1 MANKKRPTD
10 VRKTASNI
18 NSKWLKNTLK
28 SLGVASSE
36 MFKDIMPATAETLSS
51 ATSSATEVVRNLRTS
66 KTGVSNI
73 ARNIKNSQGVKMG
86 QDFFKNAIDDLK
98 SGNLYNTERDSTGGA
113 FDDFNTDNL
122 FGDVEDVSFGDMGD
136 AQQVNVVN
144 QEINQ
149 DTAAGAATLKAIEK
163 STEYNVRATKA
174 SVDTMISI
182 ASTNM
187 LSMSRMS
194 SEIVSQLTSIN
205 SNIAALVEY
214 QNTNMTK
221 FIDASIGYYEQMN
234 QRANAGS
241 SGSGDADNITAEDL
255 YSAGGGLDFSAY
267 KRYIKKNIKEYK
279 DSNMVGSTVS
289 MILDNKELL
298 LGGLIAN
305 PIGTVMKAS
314 MKAILPQ
321 VTKNAVAAL
330 DRSIKDFIPVML
342 ERIGTLD
349 VINGEYSAVGAF
361 LAKVFGTKTE
371 RKTEFDL
378 KKIEKGPM
386 PYNGMAN
393 HAIIEIIP
401 KHLREANSYLQIIA
415 EAITGQ
421 KGAKGK
427 EVGFDWTT
435 GKFTDMEEI
444 RKNFFDEIQTRTTNE
459 FRNSRFGEKMSAQR
473 SLLRSQADQDK
484 YDEALDQL
492 YTLIERHKGAL
503 DFSNH
508 SHIEEIMG
516 GLNTS
521 DSIKNLIES
530 YIQHLQETSDE
541 AIGNAI
547 ATKQRV
553 TREKNKVMQDAEDR
567 AYENN
572 LRNFINMGGYDKY
585 IDDKYRKKSGAT
597 VNSDQSGSASISHSI
612 PGLIQNIYD
621 LLNRGIY
628 VQFKSFNGSYTPKF
642 AQYSNEAPNHS
653 PSSQPPTPPIS
664 DTQSKEYFR
673 NNFVNVNDATL
684 DIDTDDSNLS
694 WRQRFG
700 RRSEKS
706 INMFKGVIDGIMA
719 GNSDKAFDEFMNAMR
734 DKFHRAGEWIS
745 EKFFQPIK
753 KSLFGEKDE
762 DGYTRGG
769 IFEGFNN
776 RLKESYYSLRRMIN
790 GRGYITADGNKVE
803 DAKGDELNNTVKGKL
818 MNALAFV
825 RDGIKE
831 KLFGKEADEESGEE
845 GKEGVLGKARRK
857 IGEATSSLLKG
868 FSNWKKALF
877 GTDIDDEEDDE
888 ENGKKVLDNLKKK
901 ASEMLP
907 TAVTG
912 AVGGAIAGNMAGGI
926 LGWAVGGPI
935 GGALL
940 GLAAGI
946 ASRSEKFK
954 DWLFGP
960 EDKDGKRIG
969 GVISEKVQD
978 YVKQNGKYLAGGA
991 ALGLAK
997 GIILPSEGA
1006 LATLVGGPLAGAVMG
1021 VATSI
1026 VVRSNMFQRFLFGD
1040 EKTGQKGLVNT
1051 VKGWFGKLG
1060 RGKDGDPNTGKLLG
1074 MAGIGMGVGAI
1085 TVGTL
1090 TNSGILGLSLGPMG
1104 PIGGALL
1111 GLGTAILAQKK
1122 NFKEWLFG
1130 TVDPE
1135 TGEKRLGVI
1144 GRFGKMM
1151 SVNVFRPM
1159 KDSVVNMSRKFA
1171 HFVEHDVLTK
1181 FNLIIEPIGKAFFG
1195 SISKFTG
1202 KAVDSL
1208 AGVGDVI
1215 KENFLMP
1222 ALERFKNIIKPIA
1235 DVGRKAGEAILNV
1248 GMLAV
1253 KSPIKMLY
1261 AITSPIAQAVAKT
1274 AKTAVGAVTTAIKWT
1289 IVKPIHNFV
1298 IKPLS
1303 FATKTA
1309 IDVISA
1315 PFKLVS
1321 KITTT
1326 IVDKVG
1332 HLTSHIS
1339 MFLSNL
1345 GTRFKDWLLVK
1356 NPVAKTLRGFGK
1368 RVKDFGARVKN
1379 TFKLMVAPL
1388 TDFVKTALTEV
1399 KNQVTRGI
1407 SKFFSFLNPI
1417 NIIKGLYNVM
1427 RGRKK
1432 EDSDPTKMGYFRKLW
1447 WMSDPDNFGYD
1458 DPDSEVW
1465 KNANDKTRRKWAER
1479 NAKWGYEKTYY
1490 TLKDGTQFVNSR
1502 DGKFMR
1508 VTYPNGKQ
1516 ELITTEAFHKKYPN
1530 AKDMDVRKSGAAFD
1544 ATIDEEMQ
1552 KTVSG
1557 SKYSEY
1563 ENRKAKKLSRDITK
1577 NQQLIAKW
1585 TGYRKEDVRD
1595 TLENRMIAEQI
1606 AAKKGKKIN
1615 WAGAS
1620 PLEEATVAAERE
1632 RLGLDQLE
1640 AEQETADNTKD
1651 TASWLERIY
1660 LSMRYGW
1667 SMSEDEQN
1675 WIKHNKD
1682 VWKKKANFFN
1692 GRRNTPEEYDASE
1705 AEAVGKA
1712 QAATTNSEAYSEA
1725 SRKGKKATDKKY
1737 SNRRQNR
1744 AENNYHEYGFF
1755 EGLKR
1760 NWKDTWNYMR
1770 GARKHN
1776 KSEDDVPRHATGT
1789 SHSKEGFAVLGE
1801 YGPELVY
1808 DEYSSKGRFVGLSG
1822 PEVQWLHGGSRV
1834 IPNNQIGGLNLTAD
1848 VSDFSDSDLIK
1859 LHDTAKLSIGERIL
1873 HEILR
1878 IRTTMEGI
1886 NGGINLMTGG
1896 GINEDFDTLS
1906 GVDDVSTTG
1915 GIYHHDNISQLYHR
1929 LRSVGGAALSYVP
1942 GAGLVRKGG
1951 RVISGAAGIGK
1962 NVLGVGFDAIRN
1974 TGTFVHNMFHRDD
1987 KEDNDTD
1994 ATITTLAL
2002 RESAEEREAR
2012 ENAAQEEVNR
2022 AGSAEVKQARLAL
2035 EEETLNDN
2043 NRDEERNGLLQKISD
2058 KLGGFKDM
2066 WGSIFSKKGLIGS
2079 ALFVLGSVVSKF
2091 IPSIYKWT
2099 KKFLSDNG
2107 GVGGIIQSIRDKIPT
2122 LSELKDTIW
2131 DVPNKIKSLWATTK
2145 ETVAN
2150 AATAVWGWIY
2160 DHAGGFIDTAKD
2172 TFVSFGRNFA
2182 DDAKFGIYNLGD
2194 GKTWADK
2201 GIDNLA
2207 RFTRTSDINGNL
2219 DHQSEARFKNKAKFW
2234 TGLANRNLTPQ
2245 GYDSLFAYGTEKSG
2259 LRKLWDRVNPSNW
2272 KNYGSSSVISA
2283 FPEEI
2288 VEANTLHNGV
2298 VYAGTSK
2305 GATIALPGANA
2316 AGHLVGYGDEAV
2328 RAGETLFDQAL
2339 RVGEKN
2345 IGKEFA
2351 EDASASIAR
2360 NAAKAAAEKEATNEG
2375 LWKKVTSM
2383 LSKAFKGIGDKV
2395 AGKYGGTKAGK
2406 AVAGVSEKVMKKVTK
2421 CKSGFAKVTGKIA
2434 SVLGI
2439 TAGLGATVVGLAAK
2453 EGTWIA
2459 IGALNGATG
2468 AQRLFRTNEVDT
2480 LMQIISTVIGGLLG
2494 TTVGAIIDIINE
2506 LVVSMTGIDIVS
2518 ELATLI
2524 YTCIMNFTG
2533 NQEMSEKLRE
2543 GQEAFQAQFEKDKTA
2558 SLKEQYATMK
2568 RVGLLDASVTEAEYI
2583 QGAQEGKYAAS
2594 IKSFADYNDEQHKTM
2609 GANVL
2614 DKSKGALTTLKS
2626 NLIGKTETTYI
2637 DKKGNVYTDA
2647 GDGTWLVKSSEGKEL
2662 GLVAKE
2668 AIPEDAEENVEKTEG
2683 TLIRLG
2689 KAIWK
2694 LFKPL
2699 IGCVGA
2705 ALPSIIGDITHIVAG
2720 EPFELFQMAELP
2732 EDTPWAGIAKALM
2745 IVPKVTGFVPACMSW
2760 IGWRLWDALG
2770 PVVDGIG
2777 STLSGTINSVSNAVN
2792 AMMEGSIGKLW
2803 GDNWDSKTHGFNDGD
2818 GAGAGVGT
2826 GIAYAIDVGAR
2837 LVMTPFTLVSKVMN
2851 LVWDVIGPVVNGTK
2865 DIVTGIS
2872 DTVDGMVNWVKDAW
2886 NNVKSVFHTLDFLDL
2901 FDWDDPEEEHWD
2913 IREKDEHVAEDV
2925 KNAKLSDVNLT
2936 SIGGVS
2942 QSPFGTG
2949 GSGTGKN
2956 ELTESDNEKINAT
2969 VSNISKSTHDL
2980 RAKMDTEPK
2989 NVEGRERFG
2998 KTYTSLTDMGANQEG
3013 TYYSQ
3018 NDPRWSSEKF
3028 TRSDGTDDGATIST
3042 TGCAPTAMA
3051 MAISDMNDRTVTP
3064 LDMANIAQRAG
3075 YRDDTGVNAAFIPT
3089 SAAYY
3094 NISSNEISRPSAQ
3107 TIIREVENGNPVV
3120 MLGKQSNSTEL
3131 NSPYTKAGHYVVS
3144 NGFDKY
3150 GNIRIYDPRGNDYN
3164 ISISPESL
3172 ARETTLMWSFNNNK
3186 ALLKNVKRAKTRYGG
3201 RGNEYLSW
3209 LQSDSRWGSMH
3220 LGDTNDTMSK
3230 SGCAVTTCAKLIMH
3244 TNSIA
3249 NDNFNPGYLCD
3260 FLNHNG
3266 GFSGSDL
3273 IWSALPECISYCG
3286 KVSNIVGK
3294 SKKQIIDL
3302 VGMYLKNGY
3311 AVGLWVNN
3319 GNHMVAIIEIDD
3331 DGNLIMSDPAQS
3343 TITNLFDKYEASGCT
3358 SFMYFRGAQSPMKID
3373 YEMSDGESTGI
3384 IDKVKSI
3391 IEPVATVGGM
3401 FAKFAGAIFKAILT
3415 GNWDIDWD
3423 SVYADESE
3431 ESASSSSAVT
3441 PMGTTEPSNAD
3452 KFPTI
3457 DDYTEVSLADDA
3469 SKYYKYLKSIGF
3481 NDYGASSLV
3490 GYFQQLSANKTT
3502 GDDGSKSTHTI
3513 SSSIKSDDV
3522 FGDELYSIPTQKLFG
3537 GLATLFPKFSKGNWN
3552 TDKYNFYLNSG
3563 IYSRSN
3569 FINDAYQQGFG
3580 IPYGLLQ
3587 WRSSKLKGELY
3598 DYANDKKIN
3607 VNDPRMQMDFIKKS
3621 LGDYNDSL
3629 LSAMTDKS
3637 FDDYTSIMR
3646 MMRNYVGDIVADDDF
3661 NPEVAENAMM
3671 SIYNRVKG
3679 GKYPLKSFTGS
3690 YEPMIDGFLR
3700 NKDYEY
3706 IYDLTSGHDKSRRKV
3721 KILENDIKDD
3731 IDKADKTFAELYGF
3745 NDNLSEIITNVNN
3758 LYRER
3763 TGLDAPPQLIRQIAK
3778 QRRPNENVLVASYMN
3793 LLRMMKNKRISGVE
3807 SGYINDLLSN
3817 GEIADIANTLLP
3829 KHKLASS
3836 KYEFDG
3842 NILYDSWFGVDQSKY
3857 KIDDL
3862 DYPALISIYS
3872 VLEKE
3877 SDLNSYMNSILNHK
3891 FDDFPGR
3898 NRFITDALLNPDTTL
3913 LRYMGVYNQVLNYP
3927 NELTSSTRKDVETSV
3942 GTKLNT
3948 FLHEYPGVSKTNKM
3962 IDLLYKGATK
3972 GPAIVGKNYLSHI
3985 YGGLS
3990 SDDHLRSVFSNEPMK
4005 RESLIFKK
4013 KKAMDK
4019 LSKKNDW
4026 VFRVNNNDVFTEYGY
4041 ADYNP
4046 VHYLGISRLWND
4058 NVPNSK
4064 TVMKRRLNYYFPFGG
4079 KIPDYING
4087 YDGSTSVVPDDFSLS
4102 EYVSKIKP
4110 VITSSSMATADNA
4123 SRKITGATLG
4133 DIANDSAKGVY
4144 DAPEL
4149 SDYVTSIKRATDF
4162 QYKNGISH
4170 SGSNGGF
4177 GEGVNGSTY
4186 YSQNDPRW
4194 SSNKFIQSN
4203 GTDDG
4208 ATMASSGCGPT
4219 AMAMALSDATNSRIT
4234 PTQTA
4239 RLAQAMGDRDE
4250 TGVNWNFVGD
4260 AANYYGVNA
4269 IQSLNPSK
4277 NFIESSLRT
4286 GSPLVLSGQSDGS
4299 SNSIYTSSGHYVVA
4313 NGIDG
4318 SGNVMINDPRGR
4330 MYSHGVSVSDILKDT
4345 GSAWLIGS
4353 NLNALSSA
4361 NRNRGGRGDDWKE
4374 WKQSDPRWGDKVMG
4388 GGGATIAMYGC
4399 ALVSCAKL
4407 IKLTNSTSDP
4417 DFDPGKLCDMMNAN
4431 GGFSSTGLIYW
4442 DKVPYITFE
4451 GSADFDQLTRE
4462 NISNTVAKLMKDGY
4476 VVILECKGGEHWVPV
4491 ISVDGTNITMSDS
4504 ASNKSDDFFAE
4515 YSPDGC
4521 YTYKWFKGST
4531 SASNYASTSAATVS
4545 NESDDEF
4552 GGASNLASKLGN
4564 EIFKAGYTG
4573 NWDIDWDT
4581 VFADAVNNDSAS
4593 ASVSATGTTSVRGN
4607 SNAQKI
4613 FNYLKDNM
4621 GFSDAGAAGVLGNWQ
4636 TESGLLPNNLENTF
4650 ESELGYD
4657 DESYTA
4663 ALNSGKYTRNQFIHD
4678 AEHRPSYVTNCGIP
4692 VGAGYGL
4699 AQWTSGSR
4707 KGELYDATIGKGY
4720 SIDDL
4725 GAQLAFASAEM
4736 GNGNYSSLLNTLRT
4750 TTSPETAASQFLGD
4764 FEGCPGHSSE
4774 SLRQSRAR
4782 DFYNELH
4789 GGSGAGIG
4797 TAQPDGKITN
4807 EKLRKFKQ
4815 SIKRHDLTR
4824 IKKRGGHGTAPTL
4837 KLNNQYVN
4845 AMKSTM
4851 KDGIDSSFTPEYGTH
4866 PSVALSYQERQLV
4879 QNYGGHGSSDM
4890 DDMKKMMSQVIQY
4903 LGAITGNTD
4912 NLSLLKDISSGV
4924 NETKNTFITNTTN
4937 NVKSN
4942 SSSSKAPS
4950 ANRGQSRNEQM
4961 ARKIAFTS

>member
-1 MANKKRPTD
+1 MADKKRPTD

-86 QDFFKNAIDDLK
+86 QDFFRNAIDDLK

-459 FRNSRFGEKMSAQR
+459 FRNSKFGEKMSAQR

-508 SHIEEIMG
+508 SHIEEIMSG
-516 GLNTS
+516 INTS

-572 LRNFINMGGYDKY
+572 LRNFISMGGYDKY

-597 VNSDQSGSASISHSI
+597 VNSDQSGSALASHSI

-642 AQYSNEAPNHS
+642 TQYSNEAPTHG
-653 PSSQPPTPPIS
+653 PSSQPPIPPIS

-868 FSNWKKALF
+868 FSNWKKTLF

-912 AVGGAIAGNMAGGI
+912 AVGGAIAGNMAGGV

-940 GLAAGI
+940 GLAASI

-1021 VATSI
+1021 VATSVI
-1026 VVRSNMFQRFLFGD
+1026 VRSNMFQRFLFGD

-1090 TNSGILGLSLGPMG
+1090 ANSGILGLSLGPMG

-1248 GMLAV
+1248 GLLAV

-1289 IVKPIHNFV
+1289 IVKPIQNFV

-1332 HLTSHIS
+1332 NLTSHIS

-1427 RGRKK
+1427 RGRRK
-1432 EDSDPTKMGYFRKLW
+1432 EDNDPTKMGYFRKLW

-1479 NAKWGYEKTYY
+1479 NAKWGYEKSYY

-1530 AKDMDVRKSGAAFD
+1530 AKDMDIRKSGAAFD

-1682 VWKKKANFFN
+1682 LWKKKANFFN

-1705 AEAVGKA
+1705 AEAVGEA

-1770 GARKHN
+1770 GARKYN

-1896 GINEDFDTLS
+1896 GVNENFDTLS
-1906 GVDDVSTTG
+1906 GIDNVSTTG

-2043 NRDEERNGLLQKISD
+2043 NRDEERNSLLQKISD

-2245 GYDSLFAYGTEKSG
+2245 GYDNLFAYGTEKSG

-2406 AVAGVSEKVMKKVTK
+2406 AVAGVSEKVMKNVTK

-2459 IGALNGATG
+2459 IGVLNGATG

-2694 LFKPL
+2694 MFKPL

-2705 ALPSIIGDITHIVAG
+2705 ALPSIIGDFTHIVAG
-2720 EPFELFQMAELP
+2720 EPLELFQMAELP

-2745 IVPKVTGFVPACMSW
+2745 IVPKITGFVPACMSW
-2760 IGWRLWDALG
+2760 IGWRIWDFLG

-2777 STLSGTINSVSNAVN
+2777 ATVSGVVGSVSHGINAFLSGD
-2792 AMMEGSIGKLW
+2792 IGKLW
-2803 GDNWDSKTHGFNDGD
+2803 GGNWDSKSHGYNEGD
-2818 GAGAGVGT
+2818 GVGSGIGA

-2837 LVMTPFTLVSKVMN
+2837 LVLTVPTLMSGVFHKI
-2851 LVWDVIGPVVNGTK
+2851 WDVIGPVVDGTK
-2865 DIVTGIS
+2865 DLVTSIS
-2872 DTVDGMVNWVKDAW
+2872 DTVEGMV
-2886 NNVKSVFHTLDFLDL
+2886 
-2901 FDWDDPEEEHWD
+2901 DW
-2913 IREKDEHVAEDV
+2913 V
-2925 KNAKLSDVNLT
+2925 KNAWQKTKDTFMEIVSLGFYDSDTYN
-2936 SIGGVS
+2936 GVS
-2942 QSPFGTG
+2942 DAVAVIGSSEDGDESLGSQMARDFMTGNGGAGFGGKGADNSNSKVNHDNVDTAVNKLTDKYSP
-2949 GSGTGKN
+2949 SI
-2956 ELTESDNEKINAT
+2956 EKADSNA
-2969 VSNISKSTHDL
+2969 SLSTTDDAD
-2980 RAKMDTEPK
+2980 RKK
-2989 NVEGRERFG
+2989 FG
-2998 KTYTSLTDMGANQEG
+2998 KPITNLQDVSTDNN
-3013 TYYSQ
+3013 TVYVSQ
-3018 NDPRWSSEKF
+3018 NDPRWSSVKF
-3028 TRSDGTDDGATIST
+3028 ARSDGKDDGATIGT
-3042 TGCAPTAMA
+3042 TGCGPATMS
-3051 MAISDMNDRTVTP
+3051 MAIADNTGQMVSPIDLARY
-3064 LDMANIAQRAG
+3064 AQIKG
-3075 YRDDTGVNAAFIPT
+3075 YRDDTGTNSVFIS
-3089 SAAYY
+3089 SAASKYNMQSSEVNHPTTNVISTSLKNGEYPVLLGRKSNHGPDDGSSPYTRDGHYIIATGFDRNGNITINDPRGPEY
-3094 NISSNEISRPSAQ
+3094 NISVDPDKLAQETISMWRFS
-3107 TIIREVENGNPVV
+3107 G
-3120 MLGKQSNSTEL
+3120 SNSL
-3131 NSPYTKAGHYVVS
+3131 MKRRSLIKRRMG
-3144 NGFDKY
+3144 GF
-3150 GNIRIYDPRGNDYN
+3150 
-3164 ISISPESL
+3164 
-3172 ARETTLMWSFNNNK
+3172 
-3186 ALLKNVKRAKTRYGG
+3186 
-3201 RGNEYLSW
+3201 GNEYLSW
-3209 LQSDSRWGSMH
+3209 LQSDSRWGNKH
-3220 LGDTNDTMSK
+3220 LGDSDETMS
-3230 SGCAVTTCAKLIMH
+3230 SAGCYVTTLAKLIVH
-3244 TNSIA
+3244 TNSIS
-3249 NDNFNPGYLCD
+3249 NDDFNPGWLCEYFNKANAFD
-3260 FLNHNG
+3260 KSGNLNTG
-3266 GFSGSDL
+3266 C
-3273 IWSALPECISYCG
+3273 LPNLGMSKMG
-3286 KVSNIVGK
+3286 KVSLNGK
-3294 SKKQIIDL
+3294 SESDIIKQCSKYIDKGFAIAL
-3302 VGMYLKNGY
+3302 WLKPEH
-3311 AVGLWVNN
+3311 A
-3319 GNHMVAIIEIDD
+3319 VAIVDISN
-3331 DGNLIMSDPAQS
+3331 GKLIMSDPSQN
-3343 TITNLFDKYEASGCT
+3343 TITNVFEKYSASNVDSLT
-3358 SFMYFRGAQSPMKID
+3358 YFQGAKSPKKVNFEYSGD
-3373 YEMSDGESTGI
+3373 DGEGVIS
-3384 IDKVKSI
+3384 KVKSI
-3391 IEPVATVGGM
+3391 IEPVAEVGGA
-3401 FAKFAGAIFKAILT
+3401 FAKFATAIFKAILT

-3423 SVYADESE
+3423 SVYADESDD
-3431 ESASSSSAVT
+3431 SSSSNAA
-3441 PMGTTEPSNAD
+3441 TTTTGQELQLMNISPDNYKAIDLDTDATNAML
-3452 KFPTI
+3452 PA
-3457 DDYTEVSLADDA
+3457 YS
-3469 SKYYKYLKSIGF
+3469 YLRNKLGF
-3481 NDYGASSLV
+3481 NKWGAAAVLSMIYNAQKGAISSKSNFDP
-3490 GYFQQLSANKTT
+3490 GYIPTDAFKDRSTYQQTT
-3502 GDDGSKSTHTI
+3502 G
-3513 SSSIKSDDV
+3513 
-3522 FGDELYSIPTQKLFG
+3522 IP
-3537 GLATLFPKFSKGNWN
+3537 
-3552 TDKYNFYLNSG
+3552 FYLNLPNFDQFNSTMYNFALNSG
-3563 IYSRSN
+3563 LLSTTAFTKDSTIDGLSM
-3569 FINDAYQQGFG
+3569 
-3580 IPYGLLQ
+3580 PYGLLQ
-3587 WRSSKLKGELY
+3587 WDRSDSKLRLQQY
-3598 DYANDKKIN
+3598 
-3607 VNDPRMQMDFIKKS
+3607 MLSKKS
-3621 LGDYNDSL
+3621 N
-3629 LSAMTDKS
+3629 
-3637 FDDYTSIMR
+3637 
-3646 MMRNYVGDIVADDDF
+3646 
-3661 NPEVAENAMM
+3661 
-3671 SIYNRVKG
+3671 
-3679 GKYPLKSFTGS
+3679 
-3690 YEPMIDGFLR
+3690 
-3700 NKDYEY
+3700 
-3706 IYDLTSGHDKSRRKV
+3706 
-3721 KILENDIKDD
+3721 
-3731 IDKADKTFAELYGF
+3731 
-3745 NDNLSEIITNVNN
+3745 
-3758 LYRER
+3758 
-3763 TGLDAPPQLIRQIAK
+3763 
-3778 QRRPNENVLVASYMN
+3778 
-3793 LLRMMKNKRISGVE
+3793 
-3807 SGYINDLLSN
+3807 
-3817 GEIADIANTLLP
+3817 
-3829 KHKLASS
+3829 
-3836 KYEFDG
+3836 
-3842 NILYDSWFGVDQSKY
+3842 
-3857 KIDDL
+3857 
-3862 DYPALISIYS
+3862 
-3872 VLEKE
+3872 
-3877 SDLNSYMNSILNHK
+3877 LNSYKNQLNFIKEDIGKFSSSMLEAMTTADGNDYRTIMDSIPG
-3891 FDDFPGR
+3891 FIGR
-3898 NRFITDALLNPDTTL
+3898 NRFNGNDVSLEDIYNGMMTIYDYYKMRNGSVNLDDASDMLWANNVLSFKDYADIKLANNLDLASGEKSNIFTYNKTGNHIDVNAALRNKQYGFAKYDSIQKRVNAIKKIYKDRGLEIPSMVLRQIYKDRTPEELDVLTHYYGLKSIYDKISDDDLKQMVDEKFIKSMEASPTYNISDILKSHKLPRSSYEASNNRIYDRVINGSNSPDISSNMYVAELLEYATVAKNADELSRIRSILNEEKGDKGKRVIKILTPNASVFSELSGKSNSTFYTTSQKYDFHQYETDKGYMPSIALDLTGKIGNYPILDILRAYPEFSDLKFLNVRAGKLLPHSYTHATDEPGETLSGRVADIKQTLTEKSKFSGRELYKLDTERLRKREKNSKDIIDALSHTLFDPENGMPIYNTRTHRIVRDDLNPDPFMYPMTSDNINNIKKITNIIDNPNDL
-3913 LRYMGVYNQVLNYP
+3913 LDNYDNP
-3927 NELTSSTRKDVETSV
+3927 QRIRTGINKFDRFD
-3942 GTKLNT
+3942 
-3948 FLHEYPGVSKTNKM
+3948 PTNK
-3962 IDLLYKGATK
+3962 IN
-3972 GPAIVGKNYLSHI
+3972 NYA
-3985 YGGLS
+3985 
-3990 SDDHLRSVFSNEPMK
+3990 
-4005 RESLIFKK
+4005 SLAAK
-4013 KKAMDK
+4013 DK
-4019 LSKKNDW
+4019 L
-4026 VFRVNNNDVFTEYGY
+4026 YGIERTGSY
-4041 ADYNP
+4041 TYPPDLKP
-4046 VHYLGISRLWND
+4046 SEI
-4058 NVPNSK
+4058 P
-4064 TVMKRRLNYYFPFGG
+4064 GG
-4079 KIPDYING
+4079 
-4087 YDGSTSVVPDDFSLS
+4087 S
-4102 EYVSKIKP
+4102 
-4110 VITSSSMATADNA
+4110 
-4123 SRKITGATLG
+4123 
-4133 DIANDSAKGVY
+4133 
-4144 DAPEL
+4144 
-4149 SDYVTSIKRATDF
+4149 
-4162 QYKNGISH
+4162 
-4170 SGSNGGF
+4170 

-4431 GGFSSTGLIYW
+4431 GGFSSSGLIYW

-4504 ASNKSDDFFAE
+4504 ASNKSDDFFTE

-4521 YTYKWFKGST
+4521 CTYKWFKGST

-4581 VFADAVNNDSAS
+4581 VFADAVNNDSTS

-4621 GFSDAGAAGVLGNWQ
+4621 GFSDAGATGVLGNWQ

-4678 AEHRPSYVTNCGIP
+4678 AEHRSSYVTNCGIP

-4807 EKLRKFKQ
+4807 EKIRKFKQ

-4924 NETKNTFITNTTN
+4924 NETKNTFITNATN

-4942 SSSSKAPS
+4942 SGSSKAPS